1 MGAGVES
8 PQHRMLGGVCKGLV
22 SPSVSAGASSARA
35 GWGVR
40 RRCLIYPGVG
50 RLEGKISAML
60 LVGWLVNGPGPRD
73 IRINVIVVRPPE
85 TQVKCC

>member
-8 PQHRMLGGVCKGLV
+8 PRHWILGDVCRGWV
-22 SPSVSAGASSARA
+22 SPSVGADASSARL
-35 GWGVR
+35 GWGVK

-50 RLEGKISAML
+50 RLEGKTPAIS

-73 IRINVIVVRPPE
+73 TRVNVTVVRPPQ
-85 TQVKCC
+85 TQVKCW

>member
-8 PQHRMLGGVCKGLV
+8 PRHWMLGDGCKGWV

-40 RRCLIYPGVG
+40 RHCLIHPGVG
-50 RLEGKISAML
+50 RLEGKTPAML
-60 LVGWLVNGPGPRD
+60 LVGWPVNGPGPRD
-73 IRINVIVVRPPE
+73 IRINVIVVRPPQ
-85 TQVKCC
+85 TQAKHW